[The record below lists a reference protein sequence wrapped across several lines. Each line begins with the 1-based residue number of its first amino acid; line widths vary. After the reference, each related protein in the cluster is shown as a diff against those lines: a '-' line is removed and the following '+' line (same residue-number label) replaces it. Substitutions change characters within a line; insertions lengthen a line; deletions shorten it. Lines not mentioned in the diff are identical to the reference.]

1 MTVKTLHR
9 AVRYE
14 IDKTDSLD
22 SVGFLPEEYDY
33 WLNSAIINEVKSKFS
48 GSGVSRE
55 AFEQNQ
61 KRIDDLRTLVV
72 QTSISTTNESTKS
85 DKPNVYKASLPSSSY
100 WFTVGEEVDIVFKS
114 STEPVDSLVIG
125 EWYKVENGDITHDG
139 TTYNSGDYFK
149 ATTENF
155 STSDSGEVYECTIKR
170 EGITET
176 TSDRYKFD
184 YENPYNE
191 YNLYEEDA
199 KPLRLF
205 REGEV
210 HLITDGNY
218 GVPNYYL
225 TYLKRPQKISIDTVT
240 SGNIEAD
247 VLYDVSVSSIDYNG
261 DTYNPGDTFRGVDGV
276 TSFSG
281 TGEVRKTVDLPE
293 HTHDEIVKEA
303 SNMMLENT
311 GNPRYQTHSRENIK
325 SE

>member
-1 MTVKTLHR
+1 MRATVEILHR

-72 QTSISTTNESTKS
+72 QSSISTTNDSNKS

-100 WFTVGEEVDIVFKS
+100 WFTVGEEVDIVYKD
-114 STEPVDSLVIG
+114 STESVTSLTIDS
-125 EWYKVENGDITHDG
+125 WYKVENGSITHDG
-139 TTYNSGDYFK
+139 STYEPGDYFK
-149 ATTENF
+149 ATT
-155 STSDSGEVYECTIKR
+155 TSFTTNDSGKVYECTIKR
-170 EGITET
+170 QGITET

-191 YNLYEEDA
+191 YNFYNKNA

-205 REGEV
+205 RDNEV
-210 HLITDGNY
+210 HLISDGNY

-225 TYLKRPQKISIDTVT
+225 TYLKRPQKISIEPVT
-240 SGNIEAD
+240 EIESGI
-247 VLYDVSVSSIDYNG
+247 LYDVSDDSITYNG
-261 DTYNPGDTFRGVDGV
+261 TDYYPGDTFEGVEGD
-276 TSFSG
+276 TTFSG
-281 TGEVRKTVDLPE
+281 SGIVRKTIDLPE
-293 HTHDEIVKEA
+293 QVHDKIIKEA